1 MSKRCYA
8 RIDLNALLNNV
19 NAMKNHLQEGTQIA
33 AVIKTDGYGHGAV
46 PIAQKLDEVEYIW
59 GFAVA
64 TIEEAMELKEAGIN
78 KPILIIGFVFE
89 DDYELM
95 VEHDIRTAV
104 FTLDMAEK
112 LSMTA
117 IRLNKEYPVHI
128 KVDTGMARIGCMA
141 DEEGVQLVSKI
152 NKLPMIKIEGIFT
165 HFAKADEA
173 DKTPAKKQL
182 ALFHSFVERVEK
194 EAEITIPMKHCSNS
208 ASIIE
213 IREANMDMVRA
224 GIILYGLWPS
234 DEVDKNTISLSPV
247 MSLYS
252 SVSYIKTVPEGT
264 EVSYNGTY
272 VTKRFTKIA
281 TVPVGYGDGYPRTL
295 SNKGYVLIHGMKAPI
310 IGRICMDQFMVD
322 ITDIPNVAIGDVVT
336 LIGTDGN
343 ETITIE
349 MLGSMCDRFNYEF
362 VCDLNKRVPRI
373 YFE

>member
-8 RIDLNALLNNV
+8 RIDLNALMNNV
-19 NAMKNHLQEGTQIA
+19 NAMKNHLQEGTKIA

-46 PIAQKLDEVEYIW
+46 PIAKKLDEVEFIW

-64 TIEEAMELKEAGIN
+64 TIEEAMELKEAGIC

-117 IRLNKEYPVHI
+117 MRLNKEYPVHI

-141 DEEGVQLVSKI
+141 DEDGVQLVSKI
-152 NKLPMIKIEGIFT
+152 SKLPMIQIEGIFT

-182 ALFHSFVERVEK
+182 ALFHSFVDKVEK
-194 EAEITIPMKHCSNS
+194 EIGITIPMKHCSNS

-213 IREANMDMVRA
+213 ISEANMDMVRA

-234 DEVDKNTISLSPV
+234 DEVDKNIISLSPV

-264 EVSYNGTY
+264 QVSYNGTY
-272 VTKRFTKIA
+272 VTKRVTKIA

-322 ITDIPNVAIGDVVT
+322 VTDIPDVRIGDVVT

>member
-8 RIDLNALLNNV
+8 RIDLNALMNNV
-19 NAMKNHLQEGTQIA
+19 NAMKNHLQEGTKIA

-46 PIAQKLDEVEYIW
+46 PIAKKLDEVEYIW

-64 TIEEAMELKEAGIN
+64 TIEEAMELKEAGIC

-141 DEEGVQLVSKI
+141 DEEGVQLISKI
-152 NKLPMIKIEGIFT
+152 SKLPMIQIEGIFT
-165 HFAKADEA
+165 HFAKADET

-182 ALFHSFVERVEK
+182 ALFHSFVDKVEK
-194 EAEITIPMKHCSNS
+194 EAGITIPMKHCSNS

-213 IREANMDMVRA
+213 ICEANMDMVRA

-234 DEVDKNTISLSPV
+234 DEVDKNIISLSPV

-264 EVSYNGTY
+264 QVSYNGTY
-272 VTKRFTKIA
+272 VTKRVTKIA
-281 TVPVGYGDGYPRTL
+281 TVPVGYGDGYPRSL

-322 ITDIPNVAIGDVVT
+322 VTDIPDVRIGDVVT
-336 LIGTDGN
+336 LIGTDVN

-373 YFE
+373 YIE

>member
-8 RIDLNALLNNV
+8 RIDLNALMNNV
-19 NAMKNHLQEGTQIA
+19 NAMKNHLQEGTKIA

-46 PIAQKLDEVEYIW
+46 PIAKKLDEVEFIW

-64 TIEEAMELKEAGIN
+64 TIEEAMELKEAGIC

-117 IRLNKEYPVHI
+117 VRLNKEYPVHI

-141 DEEGVQLVSKI
+141 DEDGVQLVSKI
-152 NKLPMIKIEGIFT
+152 SKLPMIQIEGIFT

-182 ALFHSFVERVEK
+182 ALFHSFVDKVEK
-194 EAEITIPMKHCSNS
+194 EIGITIPMKHCSNS

-213 IREANMDMVRA
+213 ISEANMDMVRA

-234 DEVDKNTISLSPV
+234 DEVDKNIISLSPV

-264 EVSYNGTY
+264 QVSYNGTY
-272 VTKRFTKIA
+272 VTKRVTKIA

-322 ITDIPNVAIGDVVT
+322 VTDIPDVRIGDVVT

>member
-8 RIDLNALLNNV
+8 RIDLNALMNNV

-46 PIAQKLDEVEYIW
+46 PIAKKLDEVEYIW

-64 TIEEAMELKEAGIN
+64 TIEEAMELKDAGIS

-141 DEEGVQLVSKI
+141 DEDGVQLVSKI
-152 NKLPMIKIEGIFT
+152 SKLPMIQIEGIFT

-182 ALFHSFVERVEK
+182 ALFHSFVDKVEK
-194 EAEITIPMKHCSNS
+194 EAGITIPMKHCSNS

-213 IREANMDMVRA
+213 ISEANMDMVRA

-234 DEVDKNTISLSPV
+234 DEVDKNIISLSPV

-272 VTKRFTKIA
+272 ITKRITKIA
-281 TVPVGYGDGYPRTL
+281 TVPVGYGDGYPRSL

-322 ITDIPNVAIGDVVT
+322 VTDIPDVKIGDVVT

-373 YFE
+373 YIE

>member
-8 RIDLNALLNNV
+8 RIDLNALMNNV
-19 NAMKNHLQEGTQIA
+19 NAMKNHLQEGTKIA

-46 PIAQKLDEVEYIW
+46 PIAKELDEVEYIW

-64 TIEEAMELKEAGIN
+64 TIEEAMELKDAGIC

-152 NKLPMIKIEGIFT
+152 SKLPMIQIEGIFT

-182 ALFHSFVERVEK
+182 ALFHSFVDKVEK
-194 EAEITIPMKHCSNS
+194 EAGITIPMKHCSNS

-213 IREANMDMVRA
+213 ISEANMDMVRA

-234 DEVDKNTISLSPV
+234 DEVDKNIISLSPV

-272 VTKRFTKIA
+272 VTKRVTKIA
-281 TVPVGYGDGYPRTL
+281 TVPVGYGDGYPRSL

-322 ITDIPNVAIGDVVT
+322 VTDIPDVKIGDVVT

-373 YFE
+373 YIE

>member
-8 RIDLNALLNNV
+8 RIDLNALMNNV
-19 NAMKNHLQEGTQIA
+19 NAMKNHLQEGTKIA

-46 PIAQKLDEVEYIW
+46 PIAKKLDEVEYIW

-64 TIEEAMELKEAGIN
+64 TIEEAMELKDAGIS

-152 NKLPMIKIEGIFT
+152 SKLPMIQIEGIFT

-182 ALFHSFVERVEK
+182 ALFHSFVDKVEK
-194 EAEITIPMKHCSNS
+194 EAGITIPMKHCSNS

-213 IREANMDMVRA
+213 ISEANMDMVRA

-234 DEVDKNTISLSPV
+234 DEVDKNIISLSPV

-272 VTKRFTKIA
+272 VTKRVTKIA
-281 TVPVGYGDGYPRTL
+281 TVPVGYGDGYPRSL

-322 ITDIPNVAIGDVVT
+322 VTDIPDVRIGDVVT

-373 YFE
+373 YIE

>member
-8 RIDLNALLNNV
+8 RIDLNALMNNV
-19 NAMKNHLQEGTQIA
+19 NAMKNHLQEGTKIA

-46 PIAQKLDEVEYIW
+46 PIAKKLDEVEYIW

-64 TIEEAMELKEAGIN
+64 TIEEAMELKDAGIC

-152 NKLPMIKIEGIFT
+152 SKLPMIQIEGIFT

-182 ALFHSFVERVEK
+182 ALFHSFVDKVEK
-194 EAEITIPMKHCSNS
+194 EAGITIPMKHCSNS

-213 IREANMDMVRA
+213 ISEANMDMVRA

-234 DEVDKNTISLSPV
+234 DEVDKNIISLSPV

-272 VTKRFTKIA
+272 VTKRVTKIA
-281 TVPVGYGDGYPRTL
+281 TVPVGYGDGYPRSL

-322 ITDIPNVAIGDVVT
+322 VTDIPDVKIGDVVT

-373 YFE
+373 YIE